1 MDLKDLMDIKKEY
14 FKQYSKALAN
24 LHSKPPSGY
33 LSLIYTNEILFEFSF
48 LNKTNNDKLLS
59 QVRLKIFGLPYEKYC
74 CIKLK
79 QSYYTTTQL
88 V

>member
-1 MDLKDLMDIKKEY
+1 MMDLKDLMDIKKEY

-48 LNKTNNDKLLS
+48 LNKTNKM
-59 QVRLKIFGLPYEKYC
+59 I
-74 CIKLK
+74 
-79 QSYYTTTQL
+79 L
-88 V
+88 VKNIL